1 MKICF
6 FAPPGKLSES
16 IRQSVRQVFASSFT
30 DISDAP
36 FSTWRE
42 MIANCDALLVD
53 ATAGMSKTCFLTGLA
68 KGLGKQTII
77 LTPVH
82 EAIAEFL
89 TQNAMA
95 ITHQWNLE
103 YLKQELEKIAHPSG
117 APEAVA
123 DDTPA
128 GKFRQHFGDLL
139 KAHGYV
145 HRGPVEFDGSTFTV
159 REQDMDFALVQEI
172 AHRAKSLNL
181 RVRLL

>member
-6 FAPPGKLSES
+6 FAPSGKLSES
-16 IRQSVRQVFASSFT
+16 IRQSVRQAFASSFT
-30 DISDAP
+30 DISEAP
-36 FSTWRE
+36 FSMWRE
-42 MIANCDALLVD
+42 VIANCDALLVD
-53 ATAGMSKTCFLTGLA
+53 ATSGASKTCFLTGLA
-68 KGLGKQTII
+68 KGLGKHTII

-82 EAIAEFL
+82 DAIPEFL
-89 TQNAMA
+89 SPNTST
-95 ITHQWNLE
+95 IIHQWNLA
-103 YLKQELEKIAHPSG
+103 YLKRELEKLAHPSR
-117 APEAVA
+117 ATEAVA

-128 GKFRQHFGDLL
+128 GKFHQHFGDLL